1 MTTINDKFSQPAGF
15 DKVGPHKFVEG
26 PKFEMPSKQ
35 EGTMQQ
41 PSQSPSEKQVF
52 EDGLKRLG
60 LYDLV
65 RHLNYP
71 VV

>member
-1 MTTINDKFSQPAGF
+1 MTAINDKFSQPAAH
-15 DKVGPHKFVEG
+15 DKVGGYQFVEG
-26 PKFEMPSKQ
+26 PKFEMK
-35 EGTMQQ
+35 EQQ
-41 PSQSPSEKQVF
+41 SDPTQQSSISPTEKQTF